1 MYEFLWFI
9 SGALLYKYI
18 SKLFKI
24 FQLFSFFQEIQLQI
38 IAMLIA
44 ASNDLNEASS
54 IKHEMMVEADVPPE
68 EIKNVELIDESILN
82 SWRQASTI
90 HMKNATPSYFQP
102 LITFETWEEAINYY
116 EQLVKK

>member
-1 MYEFLWFI
+1 MYEFLWFVG
-9 SGALLYKYI
+9 GALLYKYI

-38 IAMLIA
+38 IAMLMA
-44 ASNDLNEASS
+44 ASNDLNEASL
-54 IKHEMMVEADVPPE
+54 IKHEMMVEAGVPPE
-68 EIKNVELIDESILN
+68 EIKNVELVDKSILD
-82 SWRQASTI
+82 SWKRASAA

-102 LITFETWEEAINYY
+102 LITFETWEEAVDYY